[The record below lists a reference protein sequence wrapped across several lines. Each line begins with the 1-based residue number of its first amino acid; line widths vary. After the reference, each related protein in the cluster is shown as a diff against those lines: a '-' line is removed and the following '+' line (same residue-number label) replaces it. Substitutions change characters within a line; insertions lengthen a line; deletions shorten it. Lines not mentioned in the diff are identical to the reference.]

1 MLSLNGRSGLMTKI
15 KFKTKSEENIYK
27 YASLESFNDAYKC
40 DCIRGVYNNADN
52 PDEYLQYTSSL
63 YDNIILMLVK
73 DDMIKEICNKD
84 WTMDTIN
91 DLFEHRQ
98 DFISDRIK
106 LYTGVNDEDSER
118 YKRIFGWLKSDIEHI
133 NEYLQ
138 AENKDYTC
146 RYFFNDKPIHIYQS
160 EIESIKKISRT
171 YRINERYGRRV
182 VRLICLLLVWQKAY
196 NNRFY
201 NHIHTPYARLR
212 SEDLYE
218 CNPIVEGTSSKRT
231 DSTAMLADIR
241 KLREDNHVSVI
252 LPEIYAP
259 RDVDEIM
266 PDLYY
271 KVNFCVDESTAN
283 PEDIALTITDFEYMW
298 EQIFVKAFKEF
309 DVLQTPKD
317 KEIKQG
323 TIVDYDS
330 AYGRYK
336 VDVPGKK
343 VYSLDSNKRYHIGD
357 TVSIYIQDSKKGK
370 ITLYKGGQS
379 ERVYVTYKAVKRC
392 SKCGELFYAKQMGNG
407 SGNCEICNRR

>member
-1 MLSLNGRSGLMTKI
+1 MLSLNGRSDLMAKT
-15 KFKTKSEENIYK
+15 KFKSKSEENIYK
-27 YASLESFNDAYKC
+27 YANLESFNDAYKC

-52 PDEYLQYTSSL
+52 PDEYLQYTPKL

-84 WTMDTIN
+84 WTMDDIN

-201 NHIHTPYARLR
+201 NHIHIPYARLR

-283 PEDIALTITDFEYMW
+283 PEDIALTITDFECMW

-309 DVLQTPKD
+309 DILQTPKD
-317 KEIKQG
+317 KEIRQG

-330 AYGRYK
+330 TYGRYK
-336 VDVPGKK
+336 VAVPGKK
-343 VYSLDSNKRYHIGD
+343 VYSLDSNKKYHMGD
-357 TVSIYIQDSKKGK
+357 TVSIYIQDSKKDK
-370 ITLYKGGQS
+370 ITLYKGGQN

-407 SGNCEICNRR
+407 TGNCEVCNRR

>member
-1 MLSLNGRSGLMTKI
+1 MAKTKL
-15 KFKTKSEENIYK
+15 KSKSEENIYK

-40 DCIRGVYNNADN
+40 DCIRGVYNNTDN

-84 WTMDTIN
+84 WIMDDIN
-91 DLFEHRQ
+91 DLFENRQ

-106 LYTGVNDEDSER
+106 LYTGIKDEDYER

-241 KLREDNHVSVI
+241 KLREDYHVSVI

-283 PEDIALTITDFEYMW
+283 LEDIALTITDFECMW

-309 DVLQTPKD
+309 DILQTPKN
-317 KEIKQG
+317 KEIRQG

-330 AYGRYK
+330 TYGRYK

-343 VYSLDSNKRYHIGD
+343 VYSFDSNKKYHMGD
-357 TVSIYIQDSKKGK
+357 MVSIYIQDSKKDK
-370 ITLYKGGQS
+370 ITLYKGGQN

-407 SGNCEICNRR
+407 TGNCEVCNRR

>member
-1 MLSLNGRSGLMTKI
+1 MAKT
-15 KFKTKSEENIYK
+15 KFKSKSEENIYK

-40 DCIRGVYNNADN
+40 DCIRGVYNNTDN

-84 WTMDTIN
+84 WIMDDIN
-91 DLFEHRQ
+91 DLFENRQ

-106 LYTGVNDEDSER
+106 LYTGIKDEDCER

-146 RYFFNDKPIHIYQS
+146 RYFFNDKSIHIYQS

-201 NHIHTPYARLR
+201 SHIHIPYARIR

-241 KLREDNHVSVI
+241 KLREDNYVSVI

-309 DVLQTPKD
+309 DILQTPKD
-317 KEIKQG
+317 KEIRQG

-330 AYGRYK
+330 TYGIYK

-343 VYSLDSNKRYHIGD
+343 VYSLDSNNKYHMGD
-357 TVSIYIQDSKKGK
+357 MVSIYIQDSKKDK
-370 ITLYKGGQS
+370 ITLYKGGQN

>member
-1 MLSLNGRSGLMTKI
+1 MLSLNGRSDLMAKT

-52 PDEYLQYTSSL
+52 PDEYLQYTPKL

-84 WTMDTIN
+84 WTMDDIN
-91 DLFEHRQ
+91 DLFEYRQ

-106 LYTGVNDEDSER
+106 LYIGTKDEDSER
-118 YKRIFGWLKSDIEHI
+118 YKRIFGWLKSDIKHI

-160 EIESIKKISRT
+160 EIESIKKISRD

-241 KLREDNHVSVI
+241 KLQEDNHVSVI

-271 KVNFCVDESTAN
+271 KVNF
-283 PEDIALTITDFEYMW
+283 
-298 EQIFVKAFKEF
+298 
-309 DVLQTPKD
+309 
-317 KEIKQG
+317 
-323 TIVDYDS
+323 
-330 AYGRYK
+330 
-336 VDVPGKK
+336 
-343 VYSLDSNKRYHIGD
+343 
-357 TVSIYIQDSKKGK
+357 YI
-370 ITLYKGGQS
+370 
-379 ERVYVTYKAVKRC
+379 
-392 SKCGELFYAKQMGNG
+392 
-407 SGNCEICNRR
+407 